1 MNELSTILLP
11 WLKKHGY
18 KITNGGSHSDFLEI
32 NDKDLK
38 IAYGTDTTVGWVY
51 ADHVEIGTKLHIYDS
66 RGDLATWHGSEYVIL
81 KPAEPEFFAKLLVA
95 LGSASKVAYDFDA
108 IRKQAKDFSLS
119 QGRH

>member
-1 MNELSTILLP
+1 MNELSIILRP

-32 NDKDLK
+32 G
-38 IAYGTDTTVGWVY
+38 GTSTTVGWVY